1 MNMHRYNY
9 LCTGIQDGEV
19 FTAILLARDVREAIK
34 HLDTILSDANIHEV
48 TKHSPKHYTR
58 TTAPLLLFIRSKTLY
73 LTRIQKQY
81 YAITLG
87 KYVNKSISKK
97 KWKQTLRVSLP

>member
-1 MNMHRYNY
+1 MYRYKY

-19 FTAILLARDVREAIK
+19 FCTFILARDVREAIQ
-34 HLDTILSDANIHEV
+34 HLDTILSDAYIDEV
-48 TKHSPKHYTR
+48 TKHSPKPFTR
-58 TTAPLLLFIRSKTLY
+58 TTTPLLLFIRSKTLY

-81 YAITLG
+81 YAITPG
-87 KYVNKSISKK
+87 KYVNTSISKK